1 MVFNLDPNQNDN
13 DLNEEQL
20 DQYDESVNLY
30 DYSSEEEANAILNK
44 LAEE

>member
-1 MVFNLDPNQNDN
+1 MVFNLDPSQKDK

-20 DQYDESVNLY
+20 DQYDESVNLD
-30 DYSSEEEANAILNK
+30 DYSSEEEANATLNK